1 MTLKKAPDSA
11 PQIHLQFLDRALHVF
26 SADPR
31 IAGVAIGGSW
41 LSDSMDEFSD
51 LDLVIATSA
60 EAHAAVLADG
70 RKLATS
76 LGNLLSAFS
85 GEHVHEPRLLICLYD
100 APLLHVD
107 LKFVAL
113 PDLAARVED
122 PEVLWERNKRMT
134 RALQNGKAHYPA
146 PDAQWIEDRF
156 WVWLHYGAAK
166 IARSELFEAMAM
178 LSYLRVHVLGPLG
191 LRQAGATPSGVRKIE
206 QLAPVFAARLV
217 DTVGGHDARD
227 CARALAACAALY
239 RTLRMQAPGHEGLV
253 QRAATET
260 AASDY
265 LATITRAL
273 R

>member
-1 MTLKKAPDSA
+1 MHKPIPASVPAPHRD
-11 PQIHLQFLDRALHVF
+11 FLCRAVEVF
-26 SADPR
+26 SADSR
-31 IAGVAIGGSW
+31 IAGLAIGGSW

-51 LDLVIATSA
+51 LDLVVTVADVSFA
-60 EAHAAVLADG
+60 EVMAE
-70 RKLATS
+70 RQKLAAS
-76 LGNLLSAFS
+76 LGTLLSAFT

-113 PDLAARVED
+113 SDLAARVED
-122 PEVLWERNKRMT
+122 PEVLWEREGRMT

-166 IARSELFEAMAM
+166 IARGELFEAMAM
-178 LSYLRVHVLGPLG
+178 LSYLRVHGLGPLG